1 METLDALRS
10 YVRFLRER
18 EGVRDVHLSRAARRG
33 LALLAAVGNKASAA
47 KANTGTAVVP
57 SAGSRRPPGDGLQ
70 PEHARSTASTSSPK
84 VADAVP
90 TSGGGATSSRT
101 TSRVAKSPTPAAP
114 RIEEII
120 PVSGS
125 TKAEQLAHLAERASG
140 CVKCPH
146 LAARRHS
153 VVFGVGDPEAR
164 ILFVGEAPGEDED
177 LQGEPFVGRAGQL
190 LTKMIGAMGLAR
202 EQVYIANILKCRP
215 DMPAGSPGNRKPTR
229 DEMDTCLPYLRAQI
243 DVIQPQVLIALGATA
258 LEGLLG
264 PVGGISKL
272 RGKFLEYRSIPL
284 MPTFHPS
291 YLLRNASH
299 TEKRKVWEDLMQ
311 VMERVE
317 MPISDKQRGF
327 FLSK

>member
-18 EGVRDVHLSRAARRG
+18 EGVRDVHLSRDARRG
-33 LALLAAVGNKASAA
+33 LALLAASAQ
-47 KANTGTAVVP
+47 
-57 SAGSRRPPGDGLQ
+57 SATGSRRPPGDGRLPNNGRQ
-70 PEHARSTASTSSPK
+70 IETAFPSEVAGVGSTPVDGASLNRPSRITPPK
-84 VADAVP
+84 TTHPSAAKIP
-90 TSGGGATSSRT
+90 T
-101 TSRVAKSPTPAAP
+101 AP
-114 RIEEII
+114 RVEEII
-120 PVSGS
+120 PISGS
-125 TKAEQLAHLAERASG
+125 SKAEQLQHLGERAAV

-190 LTKMIGAMGLAR
+190 LTKMIGAMGLTR
-202 EQVYIANILKCRP
+202 DHVYIANILKCRP
-215 DMPAGSPGNRKPTR
+215 DMPAGSPGNRKPTK

-243 DVIQPQVLIALGATA
+243 DVIKPEVMIALGATA

-264 PVGGISKL
+264 PIGGISKL
-272 RGKFLEYRSIPL
+272 RGKFLEYRGIPL

-291 YLLRNASH
+291 YLLRNASN

-311 VMERVE
+311 VMERTG
-317 MPISDKQRGF
+317 MPINDKQRGY